1 MAATKGVEKVRLNL
15 ELTSVARDQL
25 ERVQKR
31 THSPSI
37 TEIIRRALALFDL
50 FTEHTASG
58 GEVVFRHRDG
68 VEEKLKIL
76 G

>member
-1 MAATKGVEKVRLNL
+1 MAAIKGAEKVRLNL
-15 ELTSVARDQL
+15 ELNSIARDQL

-31 THSPSI
+31 IHSPSL

-50 FTEHTASG
+50 FTEHTARG
-58 GEVVFRHRDG
+58 GEIVFKHPDG
-68 VEEKLKIL
+68 EEEKLHIL

>member
-1 MAATKGVEKVRLNL
+1 MAALKNAEKVRLNL
-15 ELTSVARDQL
+15 ELNSVARDQL

-37 TEIIRRALALFDL
+37 TEIIRRSLALFDL
-50 FTEHTASG
+50 FTEHTARG
-58 GEVVFRHRDG
+58 GEVVFKHRDG
-68 VEEKLKIL
+68 AEEKLRIL